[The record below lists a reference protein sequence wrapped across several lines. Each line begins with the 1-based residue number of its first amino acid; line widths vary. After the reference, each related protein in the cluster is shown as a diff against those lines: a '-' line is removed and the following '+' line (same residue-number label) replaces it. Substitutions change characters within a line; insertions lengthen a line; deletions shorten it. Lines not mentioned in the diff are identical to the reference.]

1 MPEHADLL
9 VIGAGPYGVAAAA
22 FAGQRG
28 IDTHVVGHP
37 MSFWREQMPADMF
50 LRSGVG
56 WHLDASGRYTFEAF
70 LQDRGL
76 RPEDIDPLPISVFL
90 DYTDWFRD
98 TTALDVDERLVAD
111 VTTADGGFTATMA
124 DDSTIRA
131 EKVLAVP
138 GIRHFVNLP
147 AWYADVPAD
156 RRAHTSELVSFDHL
170 AGARVVIVGGR
181 QSAYE
186 WAALLCDHGA
196 ERVDVVHR
204 HPTPEFA
211 KVSWAFVDGYV
222 DQTLA
227 QRGWWRG
234 LTPDEQRVIALEFWQ
249 VGRLTLEPWLV
260 PRLRPEVVTSRP
272 GCAVVGVSVGEPDLI
287 LTLSDGSDLTAD
299 FVVFASGYAADLVRV
314 PYLSGVLDKVAVRD
328 GFPELTEGFET
339 SLPGLFVTGFASTR
353 DFGPFYG
360 FTKGCASSA
369 RIAVEEMLR

>member
-1 MPEHADLL
+1 M
-9 VIGAGPYGVAAAA
+9 
-22 FAGQRG
+22 
-28 IDTHVVGHP
+28 
-37 MSFWREQMPADMF
+37 
-50 LRSGVG
+50 
-56 WHLDASGRYTFEAF
+56 
-70 LQDRGL
+70 
-76 RPEDIDPLPISVFL
+76 
-90 DYTDWFRD
+90 
-98 TTALDVDERLVAD
+98 DERLVAD
-111 VTTADGGFTATMA
+111 VTAADGGFTATMA
-124 DDSTIRA
+124 DGSTIRA

-147 AWYADVPAD
+147 AWYAEVPAD
-156 RRAHTSELVSFDHL
+156 RRAHTSELVSFDDL
-170 AGARVVIVGGR
+170 AGARVVVVGGR

-186 WAALLCDHGA
+186 WAALLCDHGT

-234 LTPDEQRVIALEFWQ
+234 LTPDEQQVIALEFWE

-272 GCAVVGVSVGEPDLI
+272 GCAVVGVSVGEPDLT
-287 LTLSDGSDLTAD
+287 LTLSDGGELTAD

-339 SLPGLFVTGFASTR
+339 SLPGLFVTGLRVHPRLRPVLRLHEGLRVLRSDRGRGDAALTNAGISV
-353 DFGPFYG
+353 GA
-360 FTKGCASSA
+360 ASSPSSPTSSRRRRGRTTA
-369 RIAVEEMLR
+369 RSAVRRGRRTTSSAPSPRPR